1 MTDPEGGA
9 VAIVD
14 YDPRWTRQFEEEKAR
29 ILAATVPSVVA
40 VEHIGST
47 AVPGLAAKPIID
59 ILAGIRHLED
69 ARACIAPLATIG
81 YEYVPEYETELPERR
96 YFRKGPREART
107 HHVHL
112 VEVEGAFW
120 RRHLAFR
127 DYLRAHPE
135 EAKRY
140 AALKRALAAKFGED
154 REAYT
159 DGKTAY
165 VRGIEAKAAS
175 ENPK

>member
-14 YDPRWTRQFEEEKAR
+14 YDPRWPRQFEEEKAR
-29 ILAATVPSVVA
+29 ILAATDSQVVA

-59 ILAGIRHLED
+59 ILAGIRHLEV